1 MANDKFI
8 KVDLSGGWYD
18 VLREGIKLNTEYAAR
33 SGIDDENIRHILNR
47 NSRISDHLE
56 RYIREDESIAFFPS
70 EFRSIFWILMENM
83 LNLQMLLEV
92 TGDYASECINTLR
105 EYKKMI
111 EEIIDEYGFDK
122 DGE

>member
-1 MANDKFI
+1 
-8 KVDLSGGWYD
+8 
-18 VLREGIKLNTEYAAR
+18 
-33 SGIDDENIRHILNR
+33 
-47 NSRISDHLE
+47 
-56 RYIREDESIAFFPS
+56 
-70 EFRSIFWILMENM
+70 MENM